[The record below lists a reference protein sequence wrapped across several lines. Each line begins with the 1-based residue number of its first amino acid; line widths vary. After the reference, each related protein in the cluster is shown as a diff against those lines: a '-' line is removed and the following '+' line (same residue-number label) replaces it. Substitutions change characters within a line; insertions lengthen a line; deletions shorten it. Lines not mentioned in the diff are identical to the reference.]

1 LTIAGFEI
9 EKKFSIG
16 HLITIVTVIISM
28 TIGWQALAGQST
40 DNAKSIIQVQIAN
53 DRQDQALAT
62 MLATINAD
70 RLENQKLL
78 TEMRVDIRYLRRS
91 EETAKRLAAEDDL
104 E

>member
-1 LTIAGFEI
+1 MTVGGFEI

-16 HLITIVTVIISM
+16 HLITIVTVIVSM
-28 TIGWQALAGQST
+28 AIGWQALAGQSSE
-40 DNAKSIIQVQIAN
+40 NSKSIVQVQIAN
-53 DRQDQALAT
+53 DRQDQALAS

-91 EETAKRLAAEDDL
+91 EEADKRAAE
-104 E
+104 EVE